1 MPGFVNC
8 VQETWNK
15 EAPTNQNPLGVLH
28 IKLSRTVKGLK
39 KWSKSLVPQGNLTM
53 AICRE
58 VIDRFETAQEQ
69 RTLSP
74 KNTPC

>member
-15 EAPTNQNPLGVLH
+15 EAPANQNPLGVLH
-28 IKLSRTVKGLK
+28 IKLSRNVKALK
-39 KWSKSLVPQGNLTM
+39 KWSKSLVPQGKLTM

-58 VIDRFETAQEQ
+58 VIDRFETA
-69 RTLSP
+69 
-74 KNTPC
+74 